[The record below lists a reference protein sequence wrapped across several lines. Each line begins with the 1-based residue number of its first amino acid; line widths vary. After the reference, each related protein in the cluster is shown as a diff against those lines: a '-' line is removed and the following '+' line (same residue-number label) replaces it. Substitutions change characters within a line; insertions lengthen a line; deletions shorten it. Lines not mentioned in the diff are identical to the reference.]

1 MQTKTIVVHLEN
13 AALCPARL
21 ATAVDMASRHG
32 AHLTGLFMSIE
43 EFDGDVYGRSRGRGL
58 RGARQD
64 RLAQESAQAQAD
76 FEAACSAAGLASY
89 SQAVKAI
96 EREDEEKLALWRK
109 ALAAK

>member
-13 AALCPARL
+13 ADLCPARL

-32 AHLTGLFMSIE
+32 AHLTGLFLSIE

-64 RLAQESAQAQAD
+64 RLASDQRRRRRTSRQP
-76 FEAACSAAGLASY
+76 AALPGSLPTASPPK
-89 SQAVKAI
+89 SVRMSTI
-96 EREDEEKLALWRK
+96 WRFTPGRRIC
-109 ALAAK
+109 